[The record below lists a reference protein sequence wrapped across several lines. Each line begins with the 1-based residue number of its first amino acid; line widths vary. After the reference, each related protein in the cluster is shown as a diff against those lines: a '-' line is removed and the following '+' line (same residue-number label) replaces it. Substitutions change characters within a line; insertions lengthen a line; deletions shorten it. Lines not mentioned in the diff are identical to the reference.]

1 VQINF
6 VFGGR
11 GLTALHAP
19 VPKVGMAGKVVR
31 VLFIGAGA
39 VNFGGAAGPWDHSSR
54 LEQLEDVCVV
64 AIADPDLPKAKG
76 VLKEKM
82 SGPHAE
88 AYQECTVHADFREA
102 LKVCRP
108 DVAFIGE
115 L

>member
-1 VQINF
+1 MSEK
-6 VFGGR
+6 
-11 GLTALHAP
+11 A
-19 VPKVGMAGKVVR
+19 VR

-39 VNFGGAAGPWDHSSR
+39 VNFGGAEGPWDHACR

-64 AIADPDLPKAKG
+64 AIANRDRTKALR
-76 VLKEKM
+76 VLEEKL

-88 AYQECTVHADFREA
+88 VYRECTVHADFTEA

-115 L
+115 LQLNYILLCC

>member
-1 VQINF
+1 MQH
-6 VFGGR
+6 R
-11 GLTALHAP
+11 T
-19 VPKVGMAGKVVR
+19 VPKVDMSENVVR

-39 VNFGGAAGPWDHSSR
+39 VNFGGAEGPWDHACR

-64 AIADPDLPKAKG
+64 AIANRDRTKALR
-76 VLKEKM
+76 VLEEKL

-88 AYQECTVHADFREA
+88 VYRECTVHADFREA